1 MVYQF
6 QRHYSVVEARA
17 KLPEVAVWLT
27 ALREA
32 RGRLAAGD
40 DRLAELMGDGMD
52 LGGAEVVQHIANL
65 ADFRDAVRVFE
76 IADIQIKD
84 IDRGLLDFPALLD
97 GREVFLCWEEG
108 EEGVI
113 WWHDLETGYG
123 GRQPLLD

>member
-1 MVYQF
+1 MVHQF
-6 QRHYSVVEARA
+6 QRHYTVAEARA
-17 KLPEVAVWLT
+17 KLPEVAGWLM

-32 RGRLAAGD
+32 RGYLAAGD

-52 LGGAEVVQHIANL
+52 LGGTEVDQHIANL
-65 ADFRDAVRVFE
+65 AAFRDAVRVFE
-76 IADIQIKD
+76 TADIQIKD
-84 IDRGLLDFPALLD
+84 IDRGLVDFPTLLD

-108 EEGVI
+108 EEDVI

>member
-6 QRHYSVVEARA
+6 QRHYTVAEARA

-27 ALREA
+27 VLREA
-32 RGRLAAGD
+32 RGRLAEGD

-65 ADFRDAVRVFE
+65 AAFRDAVRVFE

-84 IDRGLLDFPALLD
+84 IDRGLVDFPTLLD